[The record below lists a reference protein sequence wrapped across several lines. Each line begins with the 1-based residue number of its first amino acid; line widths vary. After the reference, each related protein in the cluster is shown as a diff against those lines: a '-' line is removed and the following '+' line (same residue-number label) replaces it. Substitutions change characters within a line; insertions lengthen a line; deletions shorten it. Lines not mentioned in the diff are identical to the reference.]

1 MSIGGDGYDER
12 GRTGGEAGPARRRG
26 ATGGSTYGTGTRTRL
41 PGEDGDVYGV
51 GRRPGGRP
59 GRSLITVVGVVVLLV
74 AAIAFANRGG
84 GGGGSGPDGD
94 SGKGGRDAA
103 RPTAPTGEK
112 PVDGKD
118 TTTGI
123 PSGFARSEQ
132 GAQSAAANYMV
143 ALGGT
148 GMFDDTARSRIVDA
162 VYAPDLA
169 AKRRAALD
177 KVYENPAFL
186 KRIGL
191 DENGATPSGLDFISR
206 VIPVGTRIVDY
217 GGSSAKVSVWYSS
230 LFGLAG
236 DDSKNPVTESWFTTT
251 FDLKQTGGDWK
262 VVDFEQKDGPTPVG
276 RDQQAS
282 RAEEMTEAVEG
293 FGGFTYAR

>member
-59 GRSLITVVGVVVLLV
+59 GRSLITVVGVLVLLV

-94 SGKGGRDAA
+94 GGKGGRDAA

-112 PVDGKD
+112 PVDGKG

-132 GAQSAAANYMV
+132 GAQSAAANYAV
-143 ALGGT
+143 ALVSADIVQPG
-148 GMFDDTARSRIVDA
+148 ARSGIVRRIFLPDA
-162 VYAPDLA
+162 APA
-169 AKRRAALD
+169 MEAKLD
-177 KVYENPAFL
+177 KAYSAASL
-186 KRIGL
+186 DKLGL
-191 DENGATPSGLDFISR
+191 EEDGTAKSGQSYVSR
-206 VIPVGTRIVDY
+206 AMPVGTTVKAFS
-217 GGSSAKVSVWYSS
+217 GGAAKVDVWCTGV
-230 LFGLAG
+230 FGTAG
-236 DDSKNPVTESWFTTT
+236 GDSTNPVTSDWFTMKI
-251 FDLKQTGGDWK
+251 DLRWADGDWRIRAYTQQ
-262 VVDFEQKDGPTPVG
+262 EGPAPVNG
-276 RDQQAS
+276 DNKAS
-282 RAEEMTEAVEG
+282 AADEIAEAVEQY
-293 FGGFTYAR
+293 GGFTYAR